1 MNQID
6 EIKEKLDIADVVSEY
21 VQLKQSGRNKFGLC
35 PFHKEK
41 TPSFSVNSELG
52 IFKCFGC
59 QQSGD
64 VISFI
69 EKIEGVDFPQALDI
83 AAKKAGVE
91 LKKINS
97 QQYDKHAKDK
107 KDAVSINTLAATF
120 YNYILT
126 SHKAG
131 KVAKEYV
138 KSRGLTQELI
148 RQFNIGY
155 APAGYENVKKFLIK
169 KGYKEGLL
177 VQNGLLVSKSGKV
190 FDKFRSRIMF
200 PIYDELGDIVGFSGR
215 IINNNSKA
223 PKYLNSPQTVVFNKS
238 NLVFGLY
245 QAKEGIRKEG
255 FVIITEGQMDVIS
268 SHKVGV
274 TNIVAPMGTA
284 ITDLQLK
291 KLKRY
296 TDQFYF
302 AFDNDSA
309 GEAAAFR
316 AFKLASELN
325 LICKGILTNDA
336 HDVDDL
342 IKSDPKFWKEAIKNA
357 SDMIVYLIKRVSTEV
372 DINSIEGKVKSAN
385 LILPIIKSVQDEI
398 RKDYYLNELALHLK
412 IDKDILLRELKATP
426 TSKTNSGITK
436 DDIQIKSDYSRS
448 KQDYLLAILLQYSS
462 KIKRFIKVID
472 PEIFNDHDK
481 LLFAKIIE
489 FVEETDGKDKK
500 EFIQS
505 LDESMRQ
512 DAEEKML
519 MQMPALSDS
528 VDLKFE
534 IDKTVK
540 IINSQRIKTTI
551 AELKV
556 ELEIAEKSGNET
568 QINELTNALDQLL
581 KQLK

>member
-1 MNQID
+1 MNQIE

-69 EKIEGVDFPQALDI
+69 EKIEGVDFPQALEI
-83 AAKKAGVE
+83 AARKAGVE
-91 LKKINS
+91 LKKIDS
-97 QQYDKHAKDK
+97 AQYDQHVKEK
-107 KDAVSINTLAATF
+107 KEAISVNTLAATF

-126 SHKAG
+126 NHKVG
-131 KVAKEYV
+131 KIAQEYL
-138 KSRGLTQELI
+138 KNRGLTQELI
-148 RQFNIGY
+148 KKFNIGY
-155 APAGYENVKKFLIK
+155 APTGYENLKKFLIK
-169 KGYKEGLL
+169 KGFKEGMLI
-177 VQNGLLVSKSGKV
+177 QNGLLVSKSGKV

-200 PIYDELGDIVGFSGR
+200 PIYDEFGDIVGFSGR
-215 IINNNSKA
+215 IIDNNSKA
-223 PKYLNSPQTVVFNKS
+223 PKYLNSPQTIIFNKS
-238 NLVFGLY
+238 NIVFGLY
-245 QAKEGIRKEG
+245 HAKEGIRKEG

-274 TNIVAPMGTA
+274 KNIVAPMGTA

-316 AFKLASELN
+316 AFKLASELD
-325 LICKGILTNDA
+325 LVCKGISIGEF
-336 HDVDDL
+336 HDVDDM
-342 IKSDPKFWKEAIKNA
+342 IKSDPKLWEKAIKDA
-357 SDMIVYLIKRVSTEV
+357 SDMILYLIKRVSSGI

-398 RKDYYLNELALHLK
+398 RKDYYMNELALHLK
-412 IDKDILLRELKATP
+412 IDKKILDREMRTIG
-426 TSKTNSGITK
+426 TSKMKADITK
-436 DDIQIKSDYSRS
+436 ADLSKKKDATRN
-448 KQDYLLAILLQYSS
+448 KQDYLLAILLQYSN
-462 KIKRFIKVID
+462 KIKRIIKIID
-472 PEIFNDHDK
+472 PEIFDTQNQ
-481 LLFAKIIE
+481 LLFDKITE

-500 EFIQS
+500 TFIKS
-505 LDESMRQ
+505 LDTDMQQ
-512 DAEEKML
+512 DVEEKML
-519 MQMPALSDS
+519 MQIPDLSDS

-540 IINSQRIKTTI
+540 IINSQRIKDTI
-551 AELKV
+551 AELKI
-556 ELEIAEKSGNET
+556 ELEIAEKAGNES
-568 QINELTNALDQLL
+568 QINELTNALDMLL
-581 KQLK
+581 KQLR